1 MTFVCT
7 NIRAG
12 FFCALRV
19 PGFGPILAWGAWF
32 WAEGEYINDLVWPGV
47 AWCGLV
53 WPGCAGDPL
62 APIRTNVRMLF
73 LVTHAEQEG
82 RRIYSIYIYIYGI
95 IINTYGYTIYQKYR
109 SSFFS

>member
-1 MTFVCT
+1 MYLGLGYEGLGLFWRRV
-7 NIRAG
+7 RG
-12 FFCALRV
+12 FGCFCALRV
-19 PGFGPILAWGAWF
+19 PGFGPILAWGARF
-32 WAEGEYINDLVWPGV
+32 WAEGEYINDLVWPGM

-82 RRIYSIYIYIYGI
+82 RRISMYKYTNIRKYIYIF
-95 IINTYGYTIYQKYR
+95 T
-109 SSFFS
+109 